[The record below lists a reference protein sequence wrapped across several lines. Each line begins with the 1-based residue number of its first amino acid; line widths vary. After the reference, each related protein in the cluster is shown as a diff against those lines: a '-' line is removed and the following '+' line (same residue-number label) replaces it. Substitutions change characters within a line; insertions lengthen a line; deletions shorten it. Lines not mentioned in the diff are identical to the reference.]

1 MHVSN
6 LRKDTEFLARCILY
20 KKACCINKELVA
32 ETKAWTPV
40 HKDARILAT
49 ALSAAS
55 FLFASMAF
63 LRL

>member
-6 LRKDTEFLARCILY
+6 LRKDTEFLTRGILY
-20 KKACCINKELVA
+20 KQSRSINKELVA
-32 ETKAWTPV
+32 ETKTWTPV
-40 HKDARILAT
+40 HKDACILAAT
-49 ALSAAS
+49 LSAAS